1 MAKDEKQVSIVI
13 AASGEVK
20 DVAVSPG
27 ATVEDIKSETGLKG
41 YQISRKGGEPLS
53 SNADI
58 FTEVANGE
66 KLYATPEDVSVGS
79 GGSAPIFK
87 IIATLKEFWKSI
99 IAKLRVYLE
108 QFKKRH
114 LLLVKRVRLIR
125 TRYIGKTITRKR
137 ISLKRKYNF
146 QPVRVVGKNKEY
158 TYWQENGW
166 RKVGN
171 RYNGFFRT
179 KYGTWRGIIIE
190 NYHNDHSF
198 YIFTPP
204 DILRKSDHWECFTHK
219 GNGLYSIHFSRKPK
233 DISSGILTVEQLIT
247 ESFEGGRKDDS
258 DV

>member
-1 MAKDEKQVSIVI
+1 MAKDEKQISIVI

-58 FTEVANGE
+58 FVEVADGE

-79 GGSAPIFK
+79 GGSAPIFRF
-87 IIATLKEFWKSI
+87 ITALKEFWESL
-99 IAKLRVYLE
+99 IAKVKTYLE

-114 LLLVKRVRLIR
+114 LLFVKRVRLIR
-125 TRYIGKTITRKR
+125 TRYIAKSLDHKR
-137 ISLKRKYNF
+137 ISLKRKYKYHAA
-146 QPVRVVGKNKEY
+146 RVVGKDKEY
-158 TYWQENGW
+158 AYWQENGW
-166 RKVGN
+166 RKTGN
-171 RYNGFFRT
+171 KYRGFFRT
-179 KYGTWRGIIIE
+179 KYGAWNGVIIE

-204 DILRKSDHWECFTHK
+204 DILKKSDHWECFTHK

-247 ESFEGGRKDDS
+247 ESFEGGRKDNS